1 MPEVYR
7 SRKSR
12 GRKSGRKSPRKS
24 KDRKS
29 GRKSPRKS
37 KDRKSGRKSPRQS
50 RNRFRGVTY
59 RASDDEVLFLEEG
72 LRDLQTPAAPRT
84 PVVAQSPIS
93 AVPTPNLLASPP
105 SNIGGTNDF
114 TMEVDEFAAD
124 LESQEMLHDFPGYLD
139 EVDLMIQQSE
149 KLEDTIDAKSK
160 WTPEEDAIIEEFVN
174 QAKVKGERV
183 KWKIIQKQLP
193 RNRTADAAR
202 HRHER
207 LQILKARK
215 SGQASSSYKPAPQ

>member
-7 SRKSR
+7 GRKSR
-12 GRKSGRKSPRKS
+12 GRKSGRKSPRKHS
-24 KDRKS
+24 KGRKS
-29 GRKSPRKS
+29 GRKSPRHS
-37 KDRKSGRKSPRQS
+37 RG

-59 RASDDEVLFLEEG
+59 RGDDEVLFLEEG
-72 LRDLQTPAAPRT
+72 LPDLQTPAASRT

-124 LESQEMLHDFPGYLD
+124 LESQEVLNDFPGYLN
-139 EVDLMIQQSE
+139 EVDLMIQKSE

-160 WTPEEDAIIEEFVN
+160 WTPQEDSIIEEFVN
-174 QAKVKGERV
+174 QAKIKREKV
-183 KWKIIQKQLP
+183 KWKTIQKQLP
-193 RNRTADAAR
+193 SNRTADAAR
-202 HRHER
+202 HRYER
-207 LQILKARK
+207 LQVMKARK
-215 SGQASSSYKPAPQ
+215 SGQASSSNKPAPQ

>member
-7 SRKSR
+7 GRKSR
-12 GRKSGRKSPRKS
+12 GRKSGRKSPRKYS
-24 KDRKS
+24 K
-29 GRKSPRKS
+29 G
-37 KDRKSGRKSPRQS
+37 RKSGRKSPRQS

-59 RASDDEVLFLEEG
+59 RGDDEVLFLEEG
-72 LRDLQTPAAPRT
+72 LRDLQTPAASRT

-124 LESQEMLHDFPGYLD
+124 LESQEMLNDYPGYLD

-160 WTPEEDAIIEEFVN
+160 WTPQEDAIIEEFVN
-174 QAKVKGERV
+174 QAKVKGEKV
-183 KWKIIQKQLP
+183 KWKTIQLP
-193 RNRTADAAR
+193 SNRTANAAR
-202 HRHER
+202 HRYER
-207 LQILKARK
+207 LQVMKATK
-215 SGQASSSYKPAPQ
+215 SGQA